1 MDINSG
7 PYWSLLRVAL
17 LRCSGLL
24 AKNISGLLKYCH
36 NSPFCVIPEGTPVWP
51 TWIEFSRF
59 RMAPIGPLLG
69 QISGLILGVFCDLK
83 IGALGK
89 VTLSSR
95 LLAEKLSA
103 IMKHWLDSPFW
114 AASGGAPVWPQ
125 MGCLLYTSPSP
136 RDQRGSRMP
145 ASA

>member
-1 MDINSG
+1 
-7 PYWSLLRVAL
+7 
-17 LRCSGLL
+17 
-24 AKNISGLLKYCH
+24 
-36 NSPFCVIPEGTPVWP
+36 
-51 TWIEFSRF
+51 
-59 RMAPIGPLLG
+59 MAPIGPILG

-125 MGCLLYTSPSP
+125 MGSDFGPQNGAHWAASGP
-136 RDQRGSRMP
+136 DFGANFGSVLRP
-145 ASA
+145 KIGVAN